1 MLVHIPNLSWLRRRS
16 GCVKNLRRER
26 ERDGGEKAEKE
37 TEAKGQKRKS
47 PKCTSLSHVD
57 AAGYQNKHWC
67 ALCEIFASVVSQGN
81 HYRASAKGQE

>member
-1 MLVHIPNLSWLRRRS
+1 MLVHIPNLSSMAPKKWMYEEF
-16 GCVKNLRRER
+16 KER
-26 ERDGGEKAEKE
+26 KGEGKAEKE
-37 TEAKGQKRKS
+37 TEATGQKS

>member
-1 MLVHIPNLSWLRRRS
+1 MLVHIPNLSSMASKKKWM
-16 GCVKNLRRER
+16 CEEFKER
-26 ERDGGEKAEKE
+26 ERDVGEKAEKE

-81 HYRASAKGQE
+81 HYRASAKGQI

>member
-1 MLVHIPNLSWLRRRS
+1 MLVHIPNLSSMASKKKWM
-16 GCVKNLRRER
+16 CEEFK
-26 ERDGGEKAEKE
+26 ERDGGEKEKE